1 MTSEPDH
8 AAAAVDAARREADT
22 PLDREA
28 MVALVTEIVGSLDGE
43 IAGGD
48 LKIYAELES
57 LAKDIRAARAEIAAL
72 RPDEIQSRDIP
83 TATDELDAVVGAT
96 EKATGEILDAAEQ
109 IQTIAEGLDKE
120 IRDPLVTHATN
131 IFEACNFQ
139 DITGQRITKV
149 VRTLK
154 HIESRIDGLV
164 EALGE
169 DLSAHLSPS
178 SEGADSASA
187 PPAAAAAD
195 SGAEPAGESGG
206 DPDRGLLHG
215 PQNPDQ
221 AIDQD
226 EIDRLLAEF
235 D

>member
-1 MTSEPDH
+1 MTADPD
-8 AAAAVDAARREADT
+8 AVAAAVDAARREAEA

-28 MVALVTEIVGSLDGE
+28 LVALVTEIVASLDGE

-48 LKIYAELES
+48 LKIYVELES
-57 LAKDIRAARAEIAAL
+57 LAQDIRAARAEIAAL
-72 RPDEIQSRDIP
+72 RPDELQSRDIP

-96 EKATGEILDAAEQ
+96 EKATGEILDAAEH
-109 IQTIAEGLDKE
+109 IQTLAAGLEGTVRDALIA
-120 IRDPLVTHATN
+120 HATD

-154 HIESRIDGLV
+154 HIEARIDALV
-164 EALGE
+164 RALG
-169 DLSAHLSPS
+169 DDPSAKRSN
-178 SEGADSASA
+178 GADADA
-187 PPAAAAAD
+187 PPA
-195 SGAEPAGESGG
+195 PAHSPAMPLSRRS
-206 DPDRGLLHG
+206 DDDALLNG